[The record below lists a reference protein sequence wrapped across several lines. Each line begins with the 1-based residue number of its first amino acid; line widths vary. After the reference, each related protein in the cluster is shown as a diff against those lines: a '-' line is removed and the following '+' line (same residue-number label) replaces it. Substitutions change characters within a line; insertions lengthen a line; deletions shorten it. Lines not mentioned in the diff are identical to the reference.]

1 MHLIG
6 SLALHITQ
14 LLKYTS
20 LRFDLGL
27 NKYPLFGTYC
37 LPFWVFYFRHR
48 TIGNS
53 TINGAIKRLLILLYY
68 WFIYSK
74 RVLYIAQIL
83 LLFTAS
89 LVLFYGWKIPGSL
102 PFLTCIH
109 RTFSHILRA
118 CFAAT

>member
-68 WFIYSK
+68 WFVYSK

-83 LLFTAS
+83 LLLTAS
-89 LVLFYGWKIPGSL
+89 LVLFFWLEIPGSL
-102 PFLTCIH
+102 PFLTCKH
-109 RTFSHILRA
+109 RAFSHIL
-118 CFAAT
+118 